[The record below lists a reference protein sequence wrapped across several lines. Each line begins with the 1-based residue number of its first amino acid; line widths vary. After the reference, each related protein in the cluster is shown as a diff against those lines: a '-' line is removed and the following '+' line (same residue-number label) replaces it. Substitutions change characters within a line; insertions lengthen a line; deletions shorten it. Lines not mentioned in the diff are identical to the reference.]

1 MGQKGSGDMTGH
13 ESLRLVELAKDWL
26 CCNGPVGNIMLRNDR
41 RIDDGST
48 GIRFDGI
55 RVYVGVK
62 DFIDQQNKAFRDG
75 VALVPFVGLF
85 HEVAG
90 HAMQLTREFD
100 KTTTLSKVLFLSE
113 CACKGSAQYQGVDDN
128 GVPHSMYFSH
138 PHEIAAQYMG
148 IKCGYEFLSCVLGDK
163 QRANDMM
170 MDYIV
175 YRRELKCEFLPDN
188 AECKDVDGVLASM
201 NKEFQRRIEAQRPFE
216 PEYDPDDALGMASD
230 RRKNGNLLERVKTC
244 KNGLRQDG
252 MMASVFF
259 ENMRNK
265 SLYETR
271 FLSNTAVYKS
281 VDLDVVKM
289 FVNKGS
295 PIWPPPRP
303 ISPNLRK
310 LISVTDGIDAEAVRN
325 DAKGIF
331 EAGGP

>member
-1 MGQKGSGDMTGH
+1 MTGH
-13 ESLRLVELAKDWL
+13 ESLRLVGLAKDWL
-26 CCNGPVGNIMLRNDR
+26 CCNGPVNNISLRNDR

-48 GIRFDGI
+48 GIRSDGVH
-55 RVYVGVK
+55 VYVGVK
-62 DFIDQQNKAFRDG
+62 DFIGRPSKEFRDG
-75 VALVPFVGLF
+75 VALIPFVGLF

-128 GVPHSMYFSH
+128 GVPHPMYFSH

-148 IKCGYEFLSCVLGDK
+148 IKCGYEFLSCVLGDR

-170 MDYIV
+170 MDYV
-175 YRRELKCEFLPDN
+175 TYRRELKCSFLPDDIK
-188 AECKDVDGVLASM
+188 CGDIDGVLKAL
-201 NKEFQRRIEAQRPFE
+201 NKEFQRKIEAQRPFE
-216 PEYDPDDALGMASD
+216 PEYDENDALGMASD

-252 MMASVFF
+252 MMSSVFF
-259 ENMRNK
+259 ENMCNK
-265 SLYETR
+265 SLYEAR
-271 FLSNTAVYKS
+271 FLGDTAVYKS
-281 VDLDVVKM
+281 IDLDVVKM

-310 LISVTDGIDAEAVRN
+310 LISVTEVIDVEAVRN

-331 EAGGP
+331 EADGP